1 MNFGS
6 VQVAIPVT
14 IVLAGQRRAEIPF
27 YRLKQQLTAQEIRCQ
42 MTTYWHNSLHSA
54 CSISHPNEVLRRIKK
69 GFRGK
74 PMHSPKRMLFLDLV
88 LSLFRLNGL
97 LIAEGDEMTEAL
109 GLTSARWKVIGVI
122 ALSNSGLTVP
132 GIARVLGQS
141 RQAVQRITDVMATDG
156 LLSYEPNPKHKRSV
170 LVELTEEGK
179 TAYKDLRDVQDP
191 WAIDNTE
198 DIPIE
203 ELDGGLRLVRRLI
216 QKFDK

>member
-1 MNFGS
+1 
-6 VQVAIPVT
+6 
-14 IVLAGQRRAEIPF
+14 
-27 YRLKQQLTAQEIRCQ
+27 
-42 MTTYWHNSLHSA
+42 
-54 CSISHPNEVLRRIKK
+54 
-69 GFRGK
+69 
-74 PMHSPKRMLFLDLV
+74 MHSPKRLLFLDLV

-97 LIAEGDEMTEAL
+97 LIAEGDDMTEAL

-156 LLSYEPNPKHKRSV
+156 LLSYQSNPKHKRSV
-170 LVELTEEGK
+170 LVVLTEEGK

-203 ELDGGLRLVRRLI
+203 ELDAGLRLVRRLI